1 VEVRVPPFA
10 AVQIMAGV
18 RHGRGTPPAVVETD
32 AITWLA
38 LADGSLSW
46 PGALET
52 GRLHASGQR
61 SDLSALLPIL
71 PILPVLPDEASSPA
85 DAVRRV
91 LPQVR
96 ADLEALVRMPSVS
109 ADPGAVAEVERSAQ
123 AVADLAREVGFTDV
137 SILRAAGGA
146 PAVVARIPAPP
157 GQPTVLLYAH
167 HDVQPAGPV
176 ADWQSPPFEPTERDG
191 RLYGRGAA
199 DDKAGVAAHLAVVR
213 AFDGRPPVGV
223 TLFIEGEEEIGSPTL
238 AAFIAEHKELLTAE
252 VIVLADSTNLTVG
265 QPALTTSLRGIAD
278 CVVEVR
284 TLDHAVHSGMFGGPV
299 PDALTVL
306 TRLLATLHDT
316 DGNVAVAGIVGTA
329 AAAGVDYPEDRLREE
344 SGLLDG
350 VQLIGDGPIAAR
362 MWSKP
367 SITIL
372 AIDAPA
378 VADASNTLVPMAR
391 AKVSLRVPPGA
402 DTDACLAALHA
413 HLVARVEWG
422 AHVAVSDGHVGA
434 PGVIDATGPVYD
446 AARAA
451 FAAAWGVEPVDI
463 GVGGS
468 IPFVAA
474 FAESFPGASILVT
487 GVEDPDTR
495 AHGAN
500 ESLHLGEFEKV
511 CVAETLLVAKLAVPA
526 AH

>member
-1 VEVRVPPFA
+1 
-10 AVQIMAGV
+10 M
-18 RHGRGTPPAVVETD
+18 TD
-32 AITWLA
+32 ASTA
-38 LADGSLSW
+38 LI
-46 PGALET
+46 E
-52 GRLHASGQR
+52 
-61 SDLSALLPIL
+61 
-71 PILPVLPDEASSPA
+71 
-85 DAVRRV
+85 AVRRV

-109 ADPGAVAEVERSAQ
+109 ADPGAAAEVEHSAK
-123 AVADLAREVGFTDV
+123 AVADLARGIGFTDV
-137 SILRAAGGA
+137 SILRAGGGA

-167 HDVQPAGPV
+167 HDVQPTGPV

-213 AFDGRPPVGV
+213 AFDGNPPVGV

-238 AAFIAEHKELLTAE
+238 AGFIAEYEHLLTAD

-265 QPALTTSLRGIAD
+265 QPALTTTLRGLAD

-316 DGNVAVAGIVGTA
+316 DGNVAIAGVAGTVA
-329 AAAGVDYPEDRLREE
+329 AAEVDYPEDRLREE

-350 VQLIGDGPIAAR
+350 VHLIGDGPIAAR

-367 SITIL
+367 AISVL
-372 AIDAPA
+372 AIDAPS
-378 VADASNTLVPMAR
+378 VADAANILVPVAR
-391 AKVSLRVPPGA
+391 AEVSLRVPPGA
-402 DTDACLAALHA
+402 DAEACLVALRA
-413 HLVARVEWG
+413 HLVAHVEWG
-422 AHVAVSDGHVGA
+422 AHIEISDTHVGE
-434 PGVIDATGPVYD
+434 PGVIDAAGPVYD

-474 FAESFPGASILVT
+474 FAQSFPAASILVT

-511 CVAETLLVAKLAVPA
+511 CVAETLLVAKLVR
-526 AH
+526 

>member
-1 VEVRVPPFA
+1 
-10 AVQIMAGV
+10 M
-18 RHGRGTPPAVVETD
+18 TD
-32 AITWLA
+32 APAA
-38 LADGSLSW
+38 LI
-46 PGALET
+46 E
-52 GRLHASGQR
+52 
-61 SDLSALLPIL
+61 
-71 PILPVLPDEASSPA
+71 
-85 DAVRRV
+85 AVRQV

-96 ADLEALVRMPSVS
+96 ADLESLVRIPSVS
-109 ADPGAVAEVERSAQ
+109 ADPGAAAELEHSAR
-123 AVADLAREVGFTDV
+123 AVADLARGVGFTDV
-137 SILRAAGGA
+137 SILSAAGGA

-167 HDVQPAGPV
+167 HDVQPTGPV
-176 ADWQSPPFEPTERDG
+176 GAWQSPPFEPTERDG

-213 AFDGRPPVGV
+213 AFQGKPPIGV

-238 AAFIAEHKELLTAE
+238 AAFIAEYDDLLTADA
-252 VIVLADSTNLTVG
+252 IVLADSTNLAVG
-265 QPALTTSLRGIAD
+265 HPALTTTLRGLAD

-316 DGNVAVAGIVGTA
+316 DGSVAVNGVVGTVA
-329 AAAGVDYPEDRLREE
+329 AAEVDYPEDRLRAE

-350 VQLIGDGPIAAR
+350 VQLIGDGPIAER

-367 SITIL
+367 AISVL
-372 AIDAPA
+372 AIDAPT
-378 VADASNTLVPMAR
+378 VADAANILVPVAR
-391 AKVSLRVPPGA
+391 AKLSLRVPPGA
-402 DTDACLAALHA
+402 DAEACLAALQA
-413 HLVARVEWG
+413 HLVAHVDWG
-422 AHVAVSDGHVGA
+422 AHIEISDTHVGE

-451 FAAAWGVEPVDI
+451 FAAAWGVDPVDI

-474 FAESFPGASILVT
+474 FAGAFPAASILVT

-511 CVAETLLVAKLAVPA
+511 CVAETLLVAKLA
-526 AH
+526 H